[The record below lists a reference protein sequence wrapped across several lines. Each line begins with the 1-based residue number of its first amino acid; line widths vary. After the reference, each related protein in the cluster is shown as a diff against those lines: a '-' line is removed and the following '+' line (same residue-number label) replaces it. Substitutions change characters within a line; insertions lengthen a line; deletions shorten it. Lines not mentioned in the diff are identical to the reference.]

1 MYFILFLFVGCISF
15 YFYFWDV
22 FLSTVEFFLVLR
34 FSSRAKNLVPVIN
47 DICGQDVSV
56 GSPQKDPTKMAGRMC
71 RSLTRMWRFRVLPWV
86 MDGDGESM

>member
-1 MYFILFLFVGCISF
+1 MYFILFLFLGCIS
-15 YFYFWDV
+15 
-22 FLSTVEFFLVLR
+22 LTTVEFFLVLR